1 MGLLQVD
8 GPQELH
14 IHMREKIQSF
24 GRTLSAMVMPN
35 IGAFIAWG
43 LITAIFINGGWWPNE
58 NIAKMVSP
66 MLKYLLPTLIAF
78 TAGKNV
84 GGYRGG
90 VAGAVAAMGVIIG
103 TDTPMFL
110 GAMIMGPIAGW
121 CVKKFDKLVEGK
133 IGAGFEMLVDN
144 FSLGIIAML
153 LAIAGYLAIGHA
165 VAWLTDLLSR
175 GVNWML
181 AHKLNPLLAVL
192 VDPAKVLF
200 LNNAVNHGIMT
211 PLGIQQAAEM
221 GQSMLFLVDPNP
233 GPGLGILLACW
244 AFGKGTT
251 KQSAPGA
258 VVIQLFGGIHEI
270 YFPYVL
276 ARPMLL
282 FPVMIGNICALSFFT
297 LANFGLVAPA
307 SPGSLISIILM
318 SPRGKTLLG
327 ILGVAIGTAVS
338 FLLAWPL
345 VKSRPDFQGEAEN
358 DDKPSKGSVSAINL
372 EGLGN
377 ISKIYFA
384 CDAGMGSSALGAT
397 RFKAR
402 LMKAGLQD
410 IKCTNCAVG
419 DIPADA
425 SLVVCQTSL
434 SDRARQSGKEVIA
447 IENFL
452 KDPALDA
459 LLQRL
464 KVDSGSVGKAPE
476 ADSADAGGVGQLP
489 PAGISGATPPP
500 ARGRGPRS
508 ERGPEEA
515 LPAEPESAPE
525 EILTANNI
533 LVSLPSESKE
543 DAIRR
548 AGEMLA
554 NGGYVDAE
562 YVDAMLE
569 REKITT
575 TYMGMGLAIPHGT
588 DSAKQS
594 VKRSGIVVL
603 QYPQGVSFVEDDEPA
618 RLVIGIAGVGDEHLE
633 ILAKVAGALE
643 DPDVLESLCTTQ
655 DREEIYK
662 TLK

>member
-1 MGLLQVD
+1 MK
-8 GPQELH
+8 
-14 IHMREKIQSF
+14 EKIQRF
-24 GRTLSAMVMPN
+24 GRALSAMVMPN

-43 LITAIFINGGWWPNE
+43 LITAIFIEGGWWPNE
-58 NIAKMVSP
+58 SIARMVSP

-103 TDTPMFL
+103 TETPMFL

-153 LAIAGYLAIGHA
+153 LAIAGYLVIGHA
-165 VAWLTDLLSR
+165 VAWITGGLSA

-211 PLGIQQAAEM
+211 PLGIQQAAEL

-244 AFGKGTT
+244 AFGKGNT

-258 VVIQLFGGIHEI
+258 VVIQLLGGIHEI

-276 ARPMLL
+276 ARPILL
-282 FPVMIGNICALSFFT
+282 LAVMVGNIFALSFFT
-297 LANFGLVAPA
+297 LVDFGLVAPA

-318 SPRGKTLLG
+318 SPKGKTLLG
-327 ILGVAIGTAVS
+327 ILGVLIGTVVS
-338 FLLAWPL
+338 FLLAWPM
-345 VKSRPDFQGEAEN
+345 VKSRPDFQGESEN
-358 DDKPSKGSVSAINL
+358 APSDGTAAL
-372 EGLGN
+372 PAGT
-377 ISKIYFA
+377 ISKIVFA

-402 LMKAGLQD
+402 LMKAGLPG

-425 SLVVCQTSL
+425 SLVICQKEL
-434 SDRARQSGKEVIA
+434 EDRARTSGKEVIA
-447 IENFL
+447 ITNFL
-452 KDPALDA
+452 ADPALDA
-459 LLQRL
+459 LLARL
-464 KVDSGSVGKAPE
+464 QQAP
-476 ADSADAGGVGQLP
+476 AD
-489 PAGISGATPPP
+489 PAPGLLLKSN
-500 ARGRGPRS
+500 
-508 ERGPEEA
+508 
-515 LPAEPESAPE
+515 
-525 EILTANNI
+525 ILTG
-533 LVSLPSESKE
+533 LPFEGKE
-543 DAIRR
+543 AAIRR
-548 AGEMLA
+548 AGALLHA
-554 NGGYVDAE
+554 SGYVE
-562 YVDAMLE
+562 ESYIDAMVE
-569 REKITT
+569 REGIAT
-575 TYMGMGLAIPHGT
+575 TYMGEGLAIPHGT
-588 DSAKQS
+588 AGAKEA
-594 VKRSGIVVL
+594 VLHSGIVVL
-603 QYPQGVSFVEDDEPA
+603 QYPEGVDFDGEKA
-618 RLVIGIAGVGDEHLE
+618 RLLVGIAGVGDEHLA

-643 DPDVLESLCTTQ
+643 DPATLELLSSANDPEIIYNVL
-655 DREEIYK
+655 K
-662 TLK
+662 

>member
-1 MGLLQVD
+1 
-8 GPQELH
+8 
-14 IHMREKIQSF
+14 
-24 GRTLSAMVMPN
+24 MVMPN

-43 LITAIFINGGWWPNE
+43 LITAIFIPGGWWPNE
-58 NIAKMVSP
+58 SIANMVAP

-121 CVKKFDKLVEGK
+121 CVKKFDRLVEGK

-153 LAIAGYLAIGHA
+153 LAIAGYLVIGHA
-165 VAWLTDLLSR
+165 VSWITNGLSH

-181 AHKLNPLLAVL
+181 AHKMNPLLAVL

-211 PLGIQQAAEM
+211 PLGIQQAADM

-244 AFGKGTT
+244 AFGKGNT

-258 VVIQLFGGIHEI
+258 VVIQLLGGIHEI

-276 ARPMLL
+276 ARPILL
-282 FPVMIGNICALSFFT
+282 LAVMIGNICALSFFT
-297 LANFGLVAPA
+297 LVDFGLVAPA

-318 SPRGKTLLG
+318 SPKGKTLLG
-327 ILGVAIGTAVS
+327 ILGVLIGTAVS
-338 FLLAWPL
+338 FLLAWPM
-345 VKSRPDFQGEAEN
+345 VKSRPDFQGESESEPAG
-358 DDKPSKGSVSAINL
+358 DGSPVPA
-372 EGLGN
+372 GT
-377 ISKIYFA
+377 ISKIVFA

-402 LMKAGLQD
+402 LMKAGLGK

-425 SLVVCQTSL
+425 SLVVCQREL
-434 SDRARQSGKEVIA
+434 AERARLSGKEVLA
-447 IENFL
+447 ITNFL
-452 KDPALDA
+452 ADPALDA
-459 LLQRL
+459 LLNRL
-464 KVDSGSVGKAPE
+464 SSQVSAAAGYSDPAAEEFGLMPPDQNNRQQPE
-476 ADSADAGGVGQLP
+476 QNTRHGAGEETKEVPMLM
-489 PAGISGATPPP
+489 
-500 ARGRGPRS
+500 RS
-508 ERGPEEA
+508 NV
-515 LPAEPESAPE
+515 
-525 EILTANNI
+525 LTG
-533 LVSLPSESKE
+533 LPSESKE
-543 DAIRR
+543 EAILR
-548 AGEMLA
+548 AGALLEA
-554 NGGYVDAE
+554 SGYVDEKYAP
-562 YVDAMLE
+562 AMLE
-569 REKITT
+569 REGISS

-588 DSAKQS
+588 AEAKES
-594 VKRSGIVVL
+594 VLRSGIVVL
-603 QYPQGVSFVEDDEPA
+603 QYPEGVDFDGEKA
-618 RLVIGIAGVGDEHLE
+618 RLIVGIAGVGNEHLS
-633 ILAKVAGALE
+633 ILAKVAGALDDE
-643 DPDVLESLCTTQ
+643 ALLEKLSTTPDP
-655 DREEIYK
+655 EEIYK
-662 TLK
+662 TLQ

>member
-1 MGLLQVD
+1 MK
-8 GPQELH
+8 
-14 IHMREKIQSF
+14 EKIQKF
-24 GRTLSAMVMPN
+24 GRSLSAMVMPN

-43 LITAIFINGGWWPNE
+43 LITAIFIPGGWWPNE
-58 NIAKMVSP
+58 NVARMVAP
-66 MLKYLLPTLIAF
+66 MLKYMLPMLIAF

-153 LAIAGYLAIGHA
+153 LAIAGYLLIGHA
-165 VAWLTDLLSR
+165 VSWITNGLSS

-181 AHKLNPLLAVL
+181 AHKMNPLLALL

-244 AFGKGTT
+244 AFGKGNT

-276 ARPMLL
+276 ARPILL
-282 FPVMIGNICALSFFT
+282 LAVIAGNVCALSFFT
-297 LANFGLVAPA
+297 LVDFGLVAPA

-318 SPRGKTLLG
+318 SPKGKTLLG
-327 ILGVAIGTAVS
+327 ILGVLIATVVS
-338 FLLAWPL
+338 FLLAWPM
-345 VKSRPDFQGEAEN
+345 VKSRPDFQGESEN
-358 DDKPSKGSVSAINL
+358 EPLPSPATFGVSAGIAAAA
-372 EGLGN
+372 GA
-377 ISKIYFA
+377 ISKIVFA

-402 LMKAGLQD
+402 LMKEGLPG

-419 DIPADA
+419 EIPADA
-425 SLVVCQTSL
+425 SLVVCQKELES
-434 SDRARQSGKEVIA
+434 RARLSGKEVLGIT
-447 IENFL
+447 NFL
-452 KDPALDA
+452 SDPALDE
-459 LLQRL
+459 LL
-464 KVDSGSVGKAPE
+464 KACKAGTMPSVPAEAADAPVAAAPE
-476 ADSADAGGVGQLP
+476 LL
-489 PAGISGATPPP
+489 
-500 ARGRGPRS
+500 R
-508 ERGPEEA
+508 PEN
-515 LPAEPESAPE
+515 
-525 EILTANNI
+525 ILTGLA
-533 LVSLPSESKE
+533 PESKE
-543 DAIRR
+543 AAIRR
-548 AGEMLA
+548 AGVLLQVS
-554 NGGYVDAE
+554 GCVDAG
-562 YVDAMLE
+562 YIDAMLD
-569 REKITT
+569 REKVAS
-575 TYMGMGLAIPHGT
+575 TYMGEGLAIPHGT
-588 DSAKQS
+588 AEGKAS
-594 VKRSGIVVL
+594 VRRSGIVVL
-603 QYPQGVSFVEDDEPA
+603 QYPEGVDFDGEKA
-618 RLVIGIAGVGDEHLE
+618 RLLVGIAGVGDEHLSL
-633 ILAKVAGALE
+633 LAKVAGALE
-643 DPDVLESLCTTQ
+643 DPGVLERLCSTS
-655 DREEIYK
+655 DPSEIYN

>member
-1 MGLLQVD
+1 MK
-8 GPQELH
+8 
-14 IHMREKIQSF
+14 EKIQQF
-24 GRTLSAMVMPN
+24 GRALSAMVMPN

-43 LITAIFINGGWWPNE
+43 LITAIFIPGGWWPNE
-58 NIAKMVSP
+58 SIANMVAP

-121 CVKKFDKLVEGK
+121 CVKKFDRLVEGK

-153 LAIAGYLAIGHA
+153 LAIAGYLVIGHA
-165 VAWLTDLLSR
+165 VSWITNGLSH

-181 AHKLNPLLAVL
+181 AHKMNPLLAVL

-211 PLGIQQAAEM
+211 PLGIQQAADM

-244 AFGKGTT
+244 AFGKGNT

-258 VVIQLFGGIHEI
+258 VVIQLLGGIHEI

-276 ARPMLL
+276 ARPILL
-282 FPVMIGNICALSFFT
+282 LAVMIGNICALSFFT
-297 LANFGLVAPA
+297 LVDFGLVAPA

-318 SPRGKTLLG
+318 SPKGKTLLG
-327 ILGVAIGTAVS
+327 ILGVLIGTVVS
-338 FLLAWPL
+338 FLLAWPM
-345 VKSRPDFQGEAEN
+345 VKSRPDFQGESESEPAG
-358 DDKPSKGSVSAINL
+358 DGSPVPA
-372 EGLGN
+372 GT
-377 ISKIYFA
+377 ISKIVFA

-402 LMKAGLQD
+402 LMKAGLGK

-425 SLVVCQTSL
+425 SLVVCQREL
-434 SDRARQSGKEVIA
+434 AERARLSGKEVLA
-447 IENFL
+447 ITNFL
-452 KDPALDA
+452 ADPALDA
-459 LLQRL
+459 LLDRL
-464 KVDSGSVGKAPE
+464 SSQVSAAAGYSDPAAEKFGLMPPDQNNLQGAGKETKEVPM
-476 ADSADAGGVGQLP
+476 LM
-489 PAGISGATPPP
+489 
-500 ARGRGPRS
+500 RS
-508 ERGPEEA
+508 N
-515 LPAEPESAPE
+515 
-525 EILTANNI
+525 ILTG
-533 LVSLPSESKE
+533 LPSESKE
-543 DAIRR
+543 EAILR
-548 AGEMLA
+548 AGALLEA
-554 NGGYVDAE
+554 SGYVDEKYAP
-562 YVDAMLE
+562 AMLE
-569 REKITT
+569 REGISS

-588 DSAKQS
+588 AEAKES
-594 VKRSGIVVL
+594 VLRSGIVVL
-603 QYPQGVSFVEDDEPA
+603 QYPEGVDFDGEKA
-618 RLVIGIAGVGDEHLE
+618 RLIVGIAGVGDEHLS
-633 ILAKVAGALE
+633 ILAKVAGALDDE
-643 DPDVLESLCTTQ
+643 ALLEKLSTTPDP
-655 DREEIYK
+655 EEIYK
-662 TLK
+662 ALQ

>member
-1 MGLLQVD
+1 MK
-8 GPQELH
+8 
-14 IHMREKIQSF
+14 EKIQTF
-24 GRTLSAMVMPN
+24 GRALSAMVMPN

-43 LITAIFINGGWWPNE
+43 LITAIFIQGGWWPNE
-58 NIAKMVSP
+58 NIAKMVAP

-153 LAIAGYLAIGHA
+153 LAIAGYLVIGHA
-165 VAWLTDLLSR
+165 VAWITGLLSG

-244 AFGKGTT
+244 AFGKGNT

-276 ARPMLL
+276 ARPILL
-282 FPVMIGNICALSFFT
+282 LAVMVGNICALGFYT
-297 LANFGLVAPA
+297 LVDFGLVAPA

-318 SPRGKTLLG
+318 SPKGKTLLG
-327 ILGVAIGTAVS
+327 ILGVLIGTAIS
-338 FLLAWPL
+338 FLLAAPM
-345 VKSRPDFQGEAEN
+345 VKARPDFQGESE
-358 DDKPSKGSVSAINL
+358 GSPLLPGTDGGTPLSAS
-372 EGLGN
+372 G
-377 ISKIYFA
+377 ISKIVFA

-402 LMKAGLQD
+402 LMKAGLGA

-425 SLVVCQTSL
+425 SLVICQREL
-434 SDRARQSGKEVIA
+434 EQRARTSGKEVLA
-447 IENFL
+447 ITNFL
-452 KDPALDA
+452 SDPALDS
-459 LLQRL
+459 LLARL
-464 KVDSGSVGKAPE
+464 
-476 ADSADAGGVGQLP
+476 
-489 PAGISGATPPP
+489 
-500 ARGRGPRS
+500 
-508 ERGPEEA
+508 
-515 LPAEPESAPE
+515 SAPPVLQKSN
-525 EILTANNI
+525 ILTG
-533 LVSLPSESKE
+533 LPSESKE

-548 AGEMLA
+548 AGGLLCSS
-554 NGGYVDAE
+554 GYVSED
-562 YVDAMLE
+562 YIDAMLE
-569 REKITT
+569 REKVTS

-588 DSAKQS
+588 AGAKDK
-594 VKRSGIVVL
+594 VLRSGIVVL
-603 QYPQGVSFVEDDEPA
+603 QYPEGVDFDGEKA
-618 RLVIGIAGVGDEHLE
+618 RLIVGIAGVGDEHLD
-633 ILAKVAGALE
+633 ILAKVAGALDDE
-643 DPDVLESLCTTQ
+643 ALLERLGTTN
-655 DREEIYK
+655 DSEEIYK

>member
-1 MGLLQVD
+1 MK
-8 GPQELH
+8 
-14 IHMREKIQSF
+14 EKIQKF
-24 GRTLSAMVMPN
+24 GRSLSAMVMPN

-43 LITAIFINGGWWPNE
+43 LITAIFIPGGWWPNE
-58 NIAKMVSP
+58 NVAKMVAP
-66 MLKYLLPTLIAF
+66 MLKYMLPMLIAF

-153 LAIAGYLAIGHA
+153 LAIAGYLLIGHA
-165 VAWLTDLLSR
+165 VSWITNGLSS

-181 AHKLNPLLAVL
+181 AHKMNPLLALL

-244 AFGKGTT
+244 AFGKGNT

-276 ARPMLL
+276 ARPILL
-282 FPVMIGNICALSFFT
+282 LAVIAGNVCALSFFT
-297 LANFGLVAPA
+297 LVDFGLVAPA

-318 SPRGKTLLG
+318 SPKGKTLLG
-327 ILGVAIGTAVS
+327 ILGVLIATVVS
-338 FLLAWPL
+338 FLLAWPM
-345 VKSRPDFQGEAEN
+345 VKSRPDFQGESEN
-358 DDKPSKGSVSAINL
+358 APVPSPASSGIASGIAAAA
-372 EGLGN
+372 GA
-377 ISKIYFA
+377 ISKIVFA

-402 LMKAGLQD
+402 LIKAGLPD

-419 DIPADA
+419 EIPADV
-425 SLVVCQTSL
+425 SLVVCQKELES
-434 SDRARQSGKEVIA
+434 RARLSGKEVLGI
-447 IENFL
+447 INFL
-452 KDPALDA
+452 SDPALDE
-459 LLQRL
+459 LL
-464 KVDSGSVGKAPE
+464 E
-476 ADSADAGGVGQLP
+476 ACK
-489 PAGISGATPPP
+489 
-500 ARGRGPRS
+500 RGT
-508 ERGPEEA
+508 
-515 LPAEPESAPE
+515 LPAEASAEVPAE
-525 EILTANNI
+525 TPAEPAPSPLLRMENILTGLA
-533 LVSLPSESKE
+533 PESKE
-543 DAIRR
+543 AAIRR
-548 AGEMLA
+548 AGVLLQVA
-554 NGGYVDAE
+554 GCVDAD
-562 YVDAMLE
+562 YIDAMLD
-569 REKITT
+569 REKVAS
-575 TYMGMGLAIPHGT
+575 TYMGEGLAIPHGT
-588 DSAKQS
+588 TVGKAH
-594 VKRSGIVVL
+594 VRRSGIVVL
-603 QYPQGVSFVEDDEPA
+603 QYPEGVDFDGEKA
-618 RLVIGIAGVGDEHLE
+618 HLLVGLAGVGDEHLSL
-633 ILAKVAGALE
+633 LAKVAGALD
-643 DPDVLESLCTTQ
+643 DPEVLGRLSTTT
-655 DREEIYK
+655 DPSEIYEI
-662 TLK
+662 LK